1 VLGCFMVCVL
11 VIWWCLVKDWVWC
24 VFVVWVLVMLFNT
37 LASCCLSFTLDSR
50 CGSYVDAF
58 VWMHLLF
65 KRL

>member
-1 VLGCFMVCVL
+1 VCWSSGGVWLKIGCGVYSLFG
-11 VIWWCLVKDWVWC
+11 
-24 VFVVWVLVMLFNT
+24 VLVMLFNT